1 MDPAAQ
7 QSHHSQ
13 YYSTLEV
20 DTRAQNSQ
28 YPEVVAVDRDNL
40 PEIAPTDAPE
50 VAVSK
55 DILPEVNHDL
65 GVKQEHA
72 YAGGQPP
79 SEPEATAAAAKESRI
94 WGMRRK
100 HFLIA
105 IALAALA
112 IIGIG
117 VGVGVGASMS
127 RNSSAEQT
135 TSDAGGAGETTPSE
149 TPGPGET
156 GPPNALSRNTKIA
169 VTSFVDE
176 TGGSNYVVIYQLNSR
191 AICDNMS
198 AFNSTNSEWL
208 VSPVV
213 DGETGSF
220 TLDDVAE
227 DTSFALDTYIVT
239 APNDRMLH
247 LYWLAPDHSIKSAR
261 FDMFTTD
268 ASHSPRDWIEAPAS
282 DLYVAEAGSSLIS
295 YGRECAEELCAQWS
309 YLFWQRDEAIR
320 GAGLIPGGQWANLGT
335 AHGASPGGF
344 DNNGATPPSAN
355 SSMALALARATPAD
369 GGFRSIS
376 MFYQTES
383 GRLGQIIYE
392 RNSESGTYE
401 GYTLPRTDLGPR
413 TGIAA
418 IPTGRNESDQS
429 TNPLGFQ
436 VLTADPDA
444 DNGVQLTYYRDGEWT
459 LGNEV
464 SELSDCTS
472 RGVMVAN
479 QAGRIYCVIENQDG
493 NAEIVEWDWRGDPEG
508 EVGSAS
514 KPPALLHIQPR
525 RHSAITYAAL
535 AHFSSH
541 QRAMAS
547 NAAPA
552 DASER
557 LKARKPIP
565 NPVPAYLPKAGSP
578 LTVDEGLYA
587 DIQSA
592 PRTLIQEFT
601 LPIRSGQAWKAPA
614 GSIVRIST
622 PEGPQVGDLNIWNA
636 HNPRERFWASRT
648 RQLHASH
655 VTTYDKLWSCLP
667 YMRPL
672 VTIIAD
678 SFSWYGEDEHG
689 GRVHDLLGTRC
700 DPYINS
706 VLAGEDYDFHCHSNL
721 TRAVIPFGLEES
733 DVHDVINIFQVTGL
747 DDKGRYF
754 MNPCPARAG
763 DYLEFLAEQDVL
775 MALSTCPGGDLS
787 LWGFGGDSE
796 KEMIKCCR
804 PLKVEV
810 FKLRDGAFLERR
822 GWRPAE
828 PALYKGMHGISIPRG
843 EYQAKK

>member
-1 MDPAAQ
+1 MDPVAQ
-7 QSHHSQ
+7 RSHESQ
-13 YYSTLEV
+13 NYSTLEV
-20 DTRAQNSQ
+20 DTRWQNSQ

-40 PEIAPTDAPE
+40 PETAPSDAPE
-50 VAVSK
+50 LAVSK
-55 DILPEVNHDL
+55 DNLPEVNRYGHGYPETVSSDAYL

-72 YAGGQPP
+72 YAGSQAPLP
-79 SEPEATAAAAKESRI
+79 SEPEAPAAAKESRI

-100 HFLIA
+100 NFLIV
-105 IALAALA
+105 IALAALI
-112 IIGIG
+112 IIGIA
-117 VGVGVGASMS
+117 VGVGV
-127 RNSSAEQT
+127 
-135 TSDAGGAGETTPSE
+135 D
-149 TPGPGET
+149 
-156 GPPNALSRNTKIA
+156 
-169 VTSFVDE
+169 
-176 TGGSNYVVIYQLNSR
+176 
-191 AICDNMS
+191 MS

-208 VSPVV
+208 ISPVV
-213 DGETGSF
+213 DGETGPF

-227 DTSFALDTYIVT
+227 DTSFALDTYIVNE
-239 APNDRMLH
+239 PNDRMLH
-247 LYWLAPDHSIKSAR
+247 LYWLAPDHTIKSAR
-261 FDMFTTD
+261 FDVFTTD
-268 ASHSPRDWIEAPAS
+268 TSHSPRDWMRAPAS
-282 DLYVAEAGSSLIS
+282 DLYIAEAGSSLIS
-295 YGRECAEELCAQWS
+295 YGRECLELLCAHWS

-320 GAGLIPGGQWANLGT
+320 GAGLVPGGEWDNLGT
-335 AHGASPGGF
+335 SHGASAGGF
-344 DNNGATPPSAN
+344 DNNGVTRPGAN
-355 SSMALALARATPAD
+355 SSMALALTRATP
-369 GGFRSIS
+369 GEEGFRSIS
-376 MFYQTES
+376 MFYRTES

-392 RNSESGTYE
+392 RNSDRGPYE
-401 GYTLPRTDLGPR
+401 GYTLPRADLGPR
-413 TGIAA
+413 TGIAV
-418 IPTGRNESDQS
+418 IQTGRNETDQS

-436 VLTADPDA
+436 VLTADPDGN
-444 DNGVQLTYYRDGEWT
+444 NGVQLTYYRDGEWA
-459 LGNEV
+459 LGSDV
-464 SELSDCTS
+464 SELSDCAS

-479 QAGRIYCVIENQDG
+479 QARRIYCVVENGDG
-493 NAEIVEWDWRGDPEG
+493 AAEIVEWDWRGDPEG
-508 EVGSAS
+508 QISTYTNYRRVGTVDTTQQGGA
-514 KPPALLHIQPR
+514 PR
-525 RHSAITYAAL
+525 SHTQHQ
-535 AHFSSH
+535 AHFSSY

-547 NAAPA
+547 NSAPA

-592 PRTLIQEFT
+592 PRTLIREFT
-601 LPIRSGQAWKAPA
+601 LPVRSGQAWKAPA

-655 VTTYDKLWSCLP
+655 VTTYDRLWSCLP

-672 VTIIAD
+672 VTIVAD

-721 TRAVIPFGLEES
+721 TRAVIPFGLGES

-796 KEMIKCCR
+796 KEMVKCCR

-810 FKLRDGAFLERR
+810 FKLQDEAFLERR

-828 PALYKGMHGISIPRG
+828 PAPYKGMHGISIPQG